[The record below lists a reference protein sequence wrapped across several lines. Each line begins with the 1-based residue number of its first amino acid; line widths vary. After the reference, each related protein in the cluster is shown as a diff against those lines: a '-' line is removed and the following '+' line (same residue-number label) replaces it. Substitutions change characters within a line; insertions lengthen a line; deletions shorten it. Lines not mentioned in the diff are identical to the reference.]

1 MKFYS
6 GKGDDGMST
15 FFGLPGRFSK
25 TDARFEAL
33 GSIDELNTY
42 LGIPRS
48 LTNDGE
54 IDRVLKT
61 VQENLFI
68 IQAEIGSPKTKT
80 VATITE
86 EKVKELE
93 AIIDRFG
100 EIVGEMRPFRFTIA
114 GGDITACHLDYA
126 RTIARRA
133 ERNLMVIK
141 HTLSQPAFSY
151 INRVSSLLFVL
162 ARFLN
167 KKANIE
173 EDNPSYN

>member
-15 FFGLPGRFSK
+15 FFGTPGRFSK

-33 GSIDELNTY
+33 GSVDELNTY
-42 LGIPRS
+42 LGICRS
-48 LTNDGE
+48 LTKDGE
-54 IDRVLKT
+54 IQTVLKT

-68 IQAEIGSPKTKT
+68 IQAEIGSPDKKA
-80 VATITE
+80 VSTITE

-93 AIIDRFG
+93 ATIDSFG
-100 EIVGEMRPFRFTIA
+100 EIIGGMKPFRFTIA
-114 GGDITACHLDYA
+114 GGDTLAAHLDYA

-133 ERNLMVIK
+133 ERSLAVIK

-162 ARFLN
+162 ARFIN
-167 KKANIE
+167 KKAGIS
-173 EDNPSYN
+173 EDNPTYK

>member
-25 TDARFEAL
+25 TDSRFEAL
-33 GSIDELNTY
+33 GAIDELNTF
-42 LGIPRS
+42 LGVCRS

-54 IDRVLKT
+54 IDRVLKA

-68 IQAEIGSPKTKT
+68 IQAEIGSLKAKAVSTL
-80 VATITE
+80 TE

-93 AIIDRFG
+93 TVIDSFG
-100 EIVGEMRPFRFTIA
+100 EIIGDTKPFKFTIA
-114 GGDITACHLDYA
+114 GGDVAASHLDYA
-126 RTIARRA
+126 RTLARRA
-133 ERNLMVIK
+133 ERSLAVIK

-162 ARFLN
+162 ARFVN
-167 KKANIE
+167 KKEKIE
-173 EDNPSYN
+173 EDHPSYE

>member
-15 FFGLPGRFSK
+15 FFGIPGRFSK
-25 TDARFEAL
+25 TDSRFEAL
-33 GSIDELNTY
+33 GSVDELNTY
-42 LGIPRS
+42 LGICRS

-68 IQAEIGSPKTKT
+68 IQAEVGSPDTKVVST
-80 VATITE
+80 MTE

-93 AIIDRFG
+93 AVIDHFG
-100 EIVGEMRPFRFTIA
+100 DLIGEMRPFRFTIA
-114 GGDITACHLDYA
+114 GGDPVASHLDYA
-126 RTIARRA
+126 RTIARRV
-133 ERNLMVIK
+133 ERNLAVIK
-141 HTLSQPAFSY
+141 DMLSQPAFSY

-162 ARFLN
+162 ARFIN
-167 KKANIE
+167 KKAGIQ
-173 EDNPSYN
+173 EDNPSYS